1 MTRFYTNVTRLGNNL
16 CVCEQTETGPSK
28 FKIRYQPTL
37 FIKTDKESEYKTLY
51 GDYAKAITQDTMSEG
66 KEFIKKYEGV
76 RGVELFGQHNWILQ
90 YINETYSGKINFNP
104 KLISAWSIDIETLL
118 LEDADGK
125 ITGFPNAE
133 TGDCEITLIT
143 IQCLNTKQCFTFGS
157 REYKG
162 EKILDSR
169 YMNCGTEK
177 ELLKQFIQFWQ
188 NKSVE
193 VITGWNIE
201 RFDIPYIVNRV
212 KAVLGDEWSK
222 KLSPWESV
230 EVVKKRVSG
239 GFGGDEE
246 IVCNIAGVSILDYM
260 ALYKKFV
267 FVKHESYSLGH
278 IAQEELGETKLDHS
292 EYKNFNE
299 FYWKGFDVKYVDYNI
314 RDTQL
319 VAKLEDKLKLIE
331 LVYTL
336 AYLAKINFTDVFS
349 PVKTWD
355 AILHNRL
362 ITESVVVPLR
372 ENNPDGDKHIEGA
385 YVKDP
390 KTGMHDWVVS
400 LDATSLYPSIM
411 MTLNI
416 SPETYRGIDKD
427 FSVDALLSGK
437 MKLTPPDIQAWGP
450 NGSKFDKTTR
460 GVIPKIIEEMMADR
474 KAYKKKMLGR
484 EQDLENAKTEKQ
496 SDSSLEKIESDISA
510 FNNLQM
516 ALKILMNSLFGAMAA
531 NGFRF
536 RNTNVAETITLTGQY
551 VLRSI
556 EQQIDDKLNAV
567 FKTVDHKYL
576 VYVDTD
582 SVYFNVGPVVQKY
595 LSNVG
600 DKSEIIKRLEKMAVD
615 IIQKNVN
622 DIVSGACQQM
632 NVYENKLS
640 FKLEACADR
649 AIWLAKKKYV
659 VRVYSSEGVTY
670 AKPKYKTIGLELV
683 RSSTPM
689 FIRKKLKDVLPLVFD
704 TDETTIQQFLLS
716 ARKEFDKLSVQEI
729 AFPRSANNLEEY
741 SDSQNVYKKGA
752 GVSTPIHVR
761 ASLLYNSLIHKKNL
775 GGQYPIIASGAKIKF
790 LYLKMP
796 NILRENVIAFPADET
811 LPEEFGL
818 HPKVDRDMQWDKTM
832 IASTQIILDAI
843 GWSAIEQSS
852 LDDFFG

>member
-1 MTRFYTNVTRLGNNL
+1 MTRFYTNVARIGNNL
-16 CVCEQTETGPSK
+16 CVREQTETGPSK

-37 FIKTDKESEYKTLY
+37 YIKTDKESEYTTLY
-51 GDYAKAITQDTMSEG
+51 GDYAKPVIQDMMSAG
-66 KEFIKKYEGV
+66 KEFMKKYEGV
-76 RGVELFGQHNWILQ
+76 RGVELFGQQNWILQ
-90 YINETYSGKINFNP
+90 YINETYSGKIDFNP

-118 LEDADGK
+118 LEDENGK
-125 ITGFPNAE
+125 IIGFPNAE

-162 EKILDSR
+162 EKTLDSR
-169 YMNCGTEK
+169 YLNCGTEN

-201 RFDIPYIVNRV
+201 RFDIPYIVNRII
-212 KAVLGDEWSK
+212 AVLGEEWAK

-230 EVVKKRVSG
+230 EIVKKRIAG
-239 GFGGDEE
+239 GFGGDDE
-246 IVCNIAGVSILDYM
+246 IVCNIAGVSIIDYM

-299 FYWKGFDVKYVDYNI
+299 FYWKGFDAKYVDYNI

-362 ITESVVVPLR
+362 LSESVVVPLR
-372 ENNPDGDKHIEGA
+372 ENNPDGDKQIEGA

-390 KTGMHDWVVS
+390 KTGMHDWVIS

-437 MKLTPPDIQAWGP
+437 MKLTPPDCQAWGP
-450 NGSKFDKTTR
+450 NGSRFDKTTR

-496 SDSSLEKIESDISA
+496 SDSTLEKIESDISA

-556 EQQIDDKLNAV
+556 EQQIDDKLNTV

-595 LSNVG
+595 MSTIK
-600 DKSEIIKRLEKMAVD
+600 DKAEIIKRLEKMAVD

-659 VRVYSSEGVTY
+659 VRAYSSEGVTY
-670 AKPKYKTIGLELV
+670 SKPKYKTIGLELV

-704 TDETTIQQFLLS
+704 TDETTIQKFLLS
-716 ARKEFDKLSVQEI
+716 ARTEFDKLSVHEI

-741 SDSQNVYKKGA
+741 SDSQNVYKKG
-752 GVSTPIHVR
+752 GGISTPIQVR

-790 LYLKMP
+790 VYLKMP

-818 HPKVDRDMQWDKTM
+818 HQKVDRDMQWDKTM

-843 GWSAIEQSS
+843 GWSAIERSS